1 MAQGLGHRRDFCN
14 ICGAEMSSYGIEDHQ
29 RHVHPDIFERRQR
42 EFSHALGRAALV
54 FVPAGAAFFL
64 ALFVPDVIFGIREPS
79 WYVGVIFLGFMVSM
93 FAPLPYAAR
102 KRRAYLEAGGDILL
116 QCPVCDAKIVSLRIR
131 SHLASD
137 HPGESRR
144 LKVLVPLVYGS
155 LIVPLVGVL
164 ALLWGVIVGIFPL
177 EWGEMFPTMMIV
189 IFAAWGAVFIPWG
202 VFVERPHRAK
212 VRAEWQSVHV
222 GTQRSQR

>member
-131 SHLASD
+131 SHLAFA
-137 HPGESRR
+137 HPGETRR
-144 LKVLVPLVYGS
+144 PKVLGPLVHCS
-155 LIVPLVGVL
+155 LIVPLVGGL
-164 ALLWGVIVGIFPL
+164 RLLWGVIVGRFPL
-177 EWGEMFPTMMIV
+177 ELGDV
-189 IFAAWGAVFIPWG
+189 VA
-202 VFVERPHRAK
+202 
-212 VRAEWQSVHV
+212 
-222 GTQRSQR
+222 

>member
-1 MAQGLGHRRDFCN
+1 
-14 ICGAEMSSYGIEDHQ
+14 MSSYGIEDHQ

-164 ALLWGVIVGIFPL
+164 ALLWGAIVGIFPL